1 MNRFELEKRS
11 FLKRLMLTG
20 SISAI
25 FVLLLSLHACER
37 ELDIRTD
44 FPFEVEVMP
53 VPKAIGKGETVTI
66 RCKIRPEQKFEG
78 AKYYMRY
85 FQYDGEGK
93 LLLESN
99 QVLKPNDSYK
109 LLKVDEEFRLYFI
122 STISASQAF
131 DIWFFDNQGHE
142 KRISFQFNNK
152 S

>member
-1 MNRFELEKRS
+1 MHTEEKIS
-11 FLKRLMLTG
+11 FRTRLMIIAASL
-20 SISAI
+20 A
-25 FVLLLSLHACER
+25 LLALLSILHSCNE
-37 ELDIRTD
+37 ELQIENSY
-44 FPFEVEVMP
+44 PFEVEIMP
-53 VPKAIGKGETVTI
+53 VPKSIAKGETVTI
-66 RCKIRPEQKFEG
+66 RCKIRPEQKVED

-93 LLLESN
+93 LLLETS
-99 QVLKPNDSYK
+99 QPLKPNDSYK
-109 LLKVDEEFRLYFI
+109 ITKVDEEFRLYFI